1 MNTFEYAGNLY
12 QIQDFYFY
20 GHRKSPDSTCRLYPG
35 NNTLVPACMRPAL
48 QDAAIKAGIPE
59 DVVYRN
65 SDDDASEISEKPKTR
80 KASSKKKII
89 RIF

>member
-12 QIQDFYFY
+12 QIQDFSFY
-20 GHRKSPDSTCRLYPG
+20 GHRKSLDSTCRLYPG

-59 DVVYRN
+59 DAVYRK
-65 SDDDASEISEKPKTR
+65 SDDGASEISEKPKTR
-80 KASSKKKII
+80 KARSEKNFIH
-89 RIF
+89 IF

>member
-1 MNTFEYAGNLY
+1 
-12 QIQDFYFY
+12 
-20 GHRKSPDSTCRLYPG
+20 
-35 NNTLVPACMRPAL
+35 MRPAL

-65 SDDDASEISEKPKTR
+65 SDDDASEAFEKPKTR
-80 KASSKKKII
+80 KASSGKKII